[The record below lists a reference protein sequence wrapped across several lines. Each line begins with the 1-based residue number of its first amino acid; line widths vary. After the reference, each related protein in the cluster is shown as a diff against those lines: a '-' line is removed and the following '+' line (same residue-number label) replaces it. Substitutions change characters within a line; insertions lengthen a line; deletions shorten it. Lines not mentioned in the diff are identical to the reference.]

1 MREPNL
7 IRGICFLI
15 LNFLGSSLFAE
26 QQLKVLLVPLD
37 TSIRPHARLTF
48 DLYIYNTGKTP
59 VRVPSLDIISVF
71 SETRSGVD
79 GLADA
84 RTVTHPSPP
93 HLLKGNAVESKRI
106 VAEVLTVPAQLI
118 TVHAEI
124 GDPTFRLRSNEVLLS
139 VTR

>member
-1 MREPNL
+1 VREPNL

-15 LNFLGSSLFAE
+15 LNFLGSGLFAE
-26 QQLKVLLVPLD
+26 PQPKVLLVPVD

-48 DLYIYNTGKTP
+48 DLYICNTGKTS

-71 SETRSGVD
+71 SETRSGAD
-79 GLADA
+79 GLVDA
-84 RTVTHPSPP
+84 GTVTHPSPP

-106 VAEVLTVPAQLI
+106 VAKVLAVPGQLI

-124 GDPTFRLRSNEVLLS
+124 GDPTFRLQSNEVLIS
-139 VTR
+139 VTH